1 MNTDRQKL
9 AETVR
14 EALQLSLSLT
24 GITVSG
30 YSHEDYDRS
39 MDALDVLAQP
49 CQECVRLEA
58 EVERWERQQIRP
70 QEIIDRLLAAERQL
84 EQTREALR
92 DCRPVIQH
100 GLFGGSPGDALRYVD
115 RAIVRALAA
124 TEAPEQ

>member
-1 MNTDRQKL
+1 MVVARMTDRQKL

-49 CQECVRLEA
+49 CQECKTLRENLAEA
-58 EVERWERQQIRP
+58 E
-70 QEIIDRLLAAERQL
+70 
-84 EQTREALR
+84 EALG
-92 DCRPVIQH
+92 DLMQYAETM
-100 GLFGGSPGDALRYVD
+100 PGYSHHPMTS
-115 RAIVRALAA
+115 RARALAA